1 MRSVS
6 LDRRGGVIA
15 AIVVVVLLLA
25 LYLGGRWQER
35 SRAAGTHGG
44 LRSEI
49 AAITTE
55 RDRIGAELAAA
66 RDENALLRARA
77 LLFETALDLE
87 RRNFGTANSRLDQVA
102 EHLASLNEPVDPPR
116 IDSLRAQISRMDLR
130 VASDLAGQRATVLG
144 FAARLDTLITAGGA
158 RGDSVGSQR

>member
-6 LDRRGGVIA
+6 LDRRGWLIV
-15 AIVVVVLLLA
+15 AIVAVVLLLA

-35 SRAAGTHGG
+35 SRAARVHEG

-49 AAITTE
+49 AAIITE
-55 RDRIGAELAAA
+55 RDRMRGELAAA

-87 RRNFGTANSRLDQVA
+87 RRNFGTANSRLDQVS
-102 EHLASLNEPVDPPR
+102 EHLASLDGQVDPPR

-130 VASDLAGQRATVLG
+130 VASDLAGQRAAVLG
-144 FAARLDTLITAGGA
+144 LAARLDTLIAAAAAPGDTVGGG
-158 RGDSVGSQR
+158 R